1 MPLAGTSTV
10 PSAVFASYGTVGTS
24 PPTGMSIAAG
34 FTGFHT
40 LPVLSVISFGVY
52 DTLSPICFPATL
64 TVGLSYSFVM
74 PLAGTSTVPLIISTY
89 TVKVLL
95 SFPWLSIALRTTV
108 YRPAGV
114 AFPGVSVNPDIIW
127 RLPVPY
133 GLSSRT
139 VWLSSVSLIVTSSAN
154 FSFVIL
160 VPDGKTLRVVSLLP
174 SVPLYSRVGDVL
186 LMLAIIQFP
195 AVTGSCPTSDW

>member
-1 MPLAGTSTV
+1 MTWALSFKCAICSPLAAGTYTL
-10 PSAVFASYGTVGTS
+10 PSWPVIS
-24 PPTGMSIAAG
+24 AAG
-34 FTGFHT
+34 VYLTSSPWWW
-40 LPVLSVISFGVY
+40 LDPVTWMTFSAPA
-52 DTLSPICFPATL
+52 SPNSTPATF
-64 TVGLSYSFVM
+64 GLYFRSVDTT
-74 PLAGTSTVPLIISTY
+74 PTY

-95 SFPWLSIALRTTV
+95 SFPWLSTALRTTV

-114 AFPGVSVNPDIIW
+114 AFPGVSFNPDIIW
-127 RLPVPY
+127 RLPLPY

>member
-1 MPLAGTSTV
+1 MLSPWWCSPAGTTISIGSPLLSCPTFGWYFKTV
-10 PSAVFASYGTVGTS
+10 
-24 PPTGMSIAAG
+24 
-34 FTGFHT
+34 
-40 LPVLSVISFGVY
+40 
-52 DTLSPICFPATL
+52 DTTP
-64 TVGLSYSFVM
+64 
-74 PLAGTSTVPLIISTY
+74 TY

-114 AFPGVSVNPDIIW
+114 AFPGVSGNPDIIW

-195 AVTGSCPTSDW
+195 AVTGSCPASDW